1 MTKQQRKIIER
12 EFYNYEKNR
21 NEAADYISSRALA
34 RMGVDYSRE
43 RVKSSNGNSVEES
56 VIKTVDKYERMY
68 KWCLVYEKTLDRF
81 RFTLRDKVM
90 QLRYIKHR
98 NNVYIGKMIYVCER
112 TVRYWVNEIQEVAF
126 HIAQEFNLI

>member
-1 MTKQQRKIIER
+1 MIER

-43 RVKSSNGNSVEES
+43 RVKSSNGNFVEES
-56 VIKTVDKYERMY
+56 VINAVDKYERLY

-81 RFTLRDKVM
+81 RWTQKDKLM
-90 QLRYIKHR
+90 QMRYIDKNHD
-98 NNVYIGKMIYVCER
+98 VCICDVIGISDR
-112 TVRYWVNEIQEVAF
+112 TVRYWVEEILQVAF
-126 HIAQEFNLI
+126 MWAQEFNLV

>member
-1 MTKQQRKIIER
+1 MIER

-43 RVKSSNGNSVEES
+43 RVKSSNGNFVEES
-56 VIKTVDKYERMY
+56 VINAVDKYERLY

-81 RFTLRDKVM
+81 RWTQKDKLM
-90 QLRYIKHR
+90 QMRYIDKNHD
-98 NNVYIGKMIYVCER
+98 VCICDVIGISDR
-112 TVRYWVNEIQEVAF
+112 TVRYWVEEILQVAF
-126 HIAQEFNLI
+126 MWAQEFNLI

>member
-1 MTKQQRKIIER
+1 MTKQQRKMIER

-43 RVKSSNGNSVEES
+43 RVKSSNGNFVEES
-56 VIKTVDKYERMY
+56 VINAVDKYERLY

-81 RFTLRDKVM
+81 RWTQKDKLM
-90 QLRYIKHR
+90 QMRYIDKNHD
-98 NNVYIGKMIYVCER
+98 VCICDVIGISDR
-112 TVRYWVNEIQEVAF
+112 TVRYWVEEILQVAF
-126 HIAQEFNLI
+126 MWAQEFNLI